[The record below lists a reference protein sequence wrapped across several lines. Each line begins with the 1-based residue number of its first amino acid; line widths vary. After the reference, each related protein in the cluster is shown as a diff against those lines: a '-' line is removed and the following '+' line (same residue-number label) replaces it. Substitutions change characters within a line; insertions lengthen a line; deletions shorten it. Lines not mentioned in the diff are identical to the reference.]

1 MNKKDYHR
9 KISDMINGIQQ
20 GKQKETDDNILKRLG
35 SVQSFLYR
43 HFKNSPHYRQTLPSL
58 HLSARFFATSKTSKF
73 ENINDITI
81 DNLKLRPIIDQIGT
95 CYYKTAKVID

>member
-1 MNKKDYHR
+1 
-9 KISDMINGIQQ
+9 MINGIQQ
-20 GKQKETDDNILKRLG
+20 GKQKETDDNILKKLG

-58 HLSARFFATSKTSKF
+58 HLTSRFFACSKTSKF

-81 DNLKLRPIIDQIGT
+81 DNLIIDNSNYRSNRDMLLQHSEGDRLVF
-95 CYYKTAKVID
+95 KTTHKK